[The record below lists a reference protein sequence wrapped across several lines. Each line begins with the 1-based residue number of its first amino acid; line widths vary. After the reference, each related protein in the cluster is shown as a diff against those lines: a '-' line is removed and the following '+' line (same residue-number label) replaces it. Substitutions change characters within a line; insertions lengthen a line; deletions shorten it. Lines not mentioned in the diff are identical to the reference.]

1 MNDLGI
7 STSSMFLKCEVED
20 SFDII
25 RKLGCEVVEIFL
37 TTFSEYKKEFVESLV
52 PRIGGLKIHSV
63 HSLNNHYEPELFNQ
77 SQRTYNDAVEILRQV
92 LYGAKVFG
100 AKYYTFHGQARLKS
114 KPYNVNFDTFGARLT
129 QICDIC
135 SEYGV
140 ELCYE
145 NVHWALYNYSGFFES
160 LRKTCK
166 QVRATLD
173 IKQAMQ
179 SGVDVY
185 DYIKD
190 MGDCIRTIHLCD
202 MTQNGKTC
210 LPGKG
215 VFDFYKFF
223 ETLGNIGCNAPCL
236 MEVYSSDYKTYDELQ
251 ESLDFLRKVSAQVS
265 K

>member
-1 MNDLGI
+1 MNDIGM

-25 RKLGCEVVEIFL
+25 KKLGCKVVEVFL

-52 PRIGGLKIHSV
+52 EKAKGLEIHSV

-77 SQRTYNDAVEILRQV
+77 SKRTYNDAVEILRQV
-92 LYGAKVFG
+92 LYGAKVLG

-114 KPYNVNFDTFGARLT
+114 KPYNVNFDSFGERLT
-129 QICDIC
+129 KICDIC
-135 SEYGV
+135 REYDV

-145 NVHWALYNYSGFFES
+145 NVHWALYNYSGFFS
-160 LRKTCK
+160 SVKRTCPSVK
-166 QVRATLD
+166 ATLD

-179 SGVDVY
+179 SGFDVY
-185 DYIKD
+185 DYISD
-190 MGDCIRTIHLCD
+190 MGDSIRTVHLCD
-202 MTQNGKTC
+202 MTATGKTC

-215 VFDFYKFF
+215 IFDFYKFF
-223 ETLGNIGCNAPCL
+223 DRLGDIGCDAPCL
-236 MEVYSSDYKTYDELQ
+236 VEVYSSDYKTYDELA
-251 ESLDFLRKVSAQVS
+251 ESLDFLRTVSSKVG